1 MVQIL
6 ARKKLRDTLIKDL
19 KVISQ
24 ELHDNDMSIRVKHV
38 YFRLFMVKIDN
49 DDYYLLIKGS
59 RSHII
64 IYTIVTVG
72 SYLLYL
78 L

>member
-1 MVQIL
+1 ME
-6 ARKKLRDTLIKDL
+6 DL

-24 ELHDNDMSIRVKHV
+24 ELHVYDMSIRVKHV
-38 YFRLFMVKIDN
+38 YFRLFMVRIDN

-59 RSHII
+59 RSQTI
-64 IYTIVTVG
+64 IYTFVTMG
-72 SYLLYL
+72 SYSLYL